1 MDSAVCVGTL
11 QTLSV
16 KQSTVNAKTPPVGVS
31 IFFFFLREEEG
42 KTEREE
48 WESDFFHQTIP
59 QKPYSETDEE
69 IKIFEGGRDAEM
81 KWG

>member
-1 MDSAVCVGTL
+1 MQKHPLLGFL
-11 QTLSV
+11 F
-16 KQSTVNAKTPPVGVS
+16 
-31 IFFFFLREEEG
+31 FFFFLREEEG